1 MNQDTSQL
9 KFPAQ
14 IDVAN
19 EQIQYIEITKNQLDA
34 LAFHDKRLNQ
44 GKTAVLINSISN
56 IKNSMD
62 NSSLSFIF
70 HTAFC
75 GSTYLSK
82 LLGQKFFSIREPNI
96 FMNLANLKR
105 VNPRFNND
113 PQLFNSW
120 VAKTLSSFN
129 DQLGL
134 NGKLLFK
141 PSNSTNN
148 IISNLLDA
156 SSQGK
161 ALLLYTN
168 LDDFLVSI
176 LKKGE
181 AGKSFIRNLYN
192 IFSLDKSPFAM
203 TDFRKVNCFTDLQ
216 IACLVWCMQMHVY
229 QQIAYSDYGGRIKF
243 LHANTLLNDPKLAIS
258 KISYFFDNQLNVS
271 DIEKLEELGLFSSHS
286 KHSNQDYNTEI
297 RKQENRQI
305 KDKYRREFEE
315 INQWVNNSLKPPS
328 IPSQKLHLELE

>member
-1 MNQDTSQL
+1 MPQL
-9 KFPAQ
+9 KFPAH

-19 EQIQYIEITKNQLDA
+19 SQIQFIEVTKDQLDS

-44 GKTAVLINSISN
+44 GKPAISTSNISN
-56 IKNSMD
+56 IKNSID
-62 NSSLSFIF
+62 NSSMSFIF

-105 VNPRFNND
+105 TNPRFTND
-113 PQLFNSW
+113 TKLLNSW
-120 VAKTLSSFN
+120 IKKSLSCFN
-129 DQLGL
+129 DELGS
-134 NGKLLFK
+134 NENLLFK

-148 IISNLLDA
+148 IINHLLDA
-156 SSQGK
+156 SPQSK
-161 ALLLYTN
+161 ALLLYTD
-168 LDDFLVSI
+168 LDGFLVSI

-229 QQIAYSDYGGRIKF
+229 QQIAYSSYNNRIKF
-243 LHANTLLNDPKLAIS
+243 LETNTLLNNPKLAVR
-258 KISYFFDNQLNVS
+258 KISHYFDNQLNDA
-271 DIEKLEELGLFSSHS
+271 DIKNLEQLGLFSSHS
-286 KHSNQDYNTEI
+286 KHRDQNYTTDI
-297 RKQENRQI
+297 RKQEYNQI
-305 KDKYRREFEE
+305 KQKYRQEFEE
-315 INQWVNNSLKPPS
+315 INQWLNNSLKPPS